1 MREFEHF
8 CVCVRSSICMRRK
21 VVLTQSSAARQPSG
35 SGSPSLVLSG
45 RYVLGCPA
53 RAARN
58 PWPVL
63 PARLS
68 SSTRARTTPS
78 PPSSMLR
85 LVRDC
90 FCGVLLLLVCLLL
103 MLACMC
109 VVLRVACCG
118 VLQRQHNSD
127 AVLKRLG
134 SRHACKLTLNWLGT
148 ATRNSSAHQMRV
160 YVDILFACPMIVS
173 ITAKFKAAKNTEKM
187 DSNF

>member
-8 CVCVRSSICMRRK
+8 CVCVRSSICMCEW
-21 VVLTQSSAARQPSG
+21 
-35 SGSPSLVLSG
+35 LSFCMC
-45 RYVLGCPA
+45 VSKGCTDAVMCCPPA
-53 RAARN
+53 LRFGLAFPGPLR
-58 PWPVL
+58 PVRL
-63 PARLS
+63 RLS
-68 SSTRARTTPS
+68 CAGSTEPVACAACQTVIFDTARTTPS

-90 FCGVLLLLVCLLL
+90 FCGLLLLLVCLLL

-118 VLQRQHNSD
+118 VLQRRHNSD

-148 ATRNSSAHQMRV
+148 ATRHRLSDDSLCGHLRV
-160 YVDILFACPMIVS
+160 P
-173 ITAKFKAAKNTEKM
+173 
-187 DSNF
+187 